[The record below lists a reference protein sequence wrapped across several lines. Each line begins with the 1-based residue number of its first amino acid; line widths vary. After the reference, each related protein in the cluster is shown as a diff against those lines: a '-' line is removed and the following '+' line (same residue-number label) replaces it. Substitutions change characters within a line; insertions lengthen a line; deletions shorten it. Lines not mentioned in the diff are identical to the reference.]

1 MPHYF
6 ALIWV
11 TVKTVNS
18 NWPRP
23 GNFENHACVQLFAT
37 VYTMTPARSGLR
49 QNDRKRILN
58 NRTQFFLQFFFRGAG
73 IYTFAAASFAFVD
86 CICHSVIWWPDLYSG
101 NLYSGNLC
109 SGNLYSGNLYS
120 GNLYSGNSFGFYLIK
135 KLFSQISKILWKIWQ
150 NHFLS
155 QEIWQFYFLSLESG
169 QFHFFVT
176 RNQAISHFFVAR
188 ILAISL
194 FCC

>member
-1 MPHYF
+1 MYFFPTLMCNHHQDQMNDIDIIQSQPFSSLPHYF

-11 TVKTVNS
+11 TVKTVTS
-18 NWPRP
+18 NWPRS

-120 GNLYSGNSFGFYLIK
+120 GNLYSGNLYSGNLCSGNLYSGNLYSGNSFGFYLIK
-135 KLFSQISKILWKIWQ
+135 KLFSQISKIL
-150 NHFLS
+150 
-155 QEIWQFYFLSLESG
+155 
-169 QFHFFVT
+169 
-176 RNQAISHFFVAR
+176 
-188 ILAISL
+188 
-194 FCC
+194 